1 MVVFEFVVVVVLGFV
16 FVVVLVFV
24 VLRFVDV
31 VVLGFVFIVV
41 VLRFAVVVVLGCVAV
56 VILGFVAVVILGF
69 VAVVVFFAKQNFPSQ
84 PPNVAKCSIGFSS
97 EASSLFDGRKSSE
110 HELIQY
116 LGIIIFL
123 LTKILIIDSPDC

>member
-41 VLRFAVVVVLGCVAV
+41 VLRFAVVIVLGC
-56 VILGFVAVVILGF
+56 VAVVILGF

>member
-41 VLRFAVVVVLGCVAV
+41 VLRFAVVIVLGC
-56 VILGFVAVVILGF
+56 VAVVILGF
-69 VAVVVFFAKQNFPSQ
+69 VAVVVFFAKQNFLSQ